1 MLTAI
6 SAVIGFLGSIVPQ
19 IMKFWQQREDRK
31 HELAM
36 YDKQVEAQKI
46 LGSQKL
52 EATGIEA
59 DIRETEAIL
68 RAAEPKITGVQWV
81 DAIIQIINGLMRP
94 IVVYLYFLD
103 YLLIKYA
110 TYLMITKAGTVV
122 WTEAVSMLW
131 TEFDQAMMGGILGFL
146 FGNRSIGKWF
156 NIKS

>member
-36 YDKQVEAQKI
+36 YDKTLAGQKI
-46 LGSQKL
+46 LGNQKL

-59 DIRETEAIL
+59 DTAETAAIL
-68 RAAEPKITGVQWV
+68 KAAEPKITGVRWV
-81 DAIIQIINGLMRP
+81 DAFIQIVNGLMRP
-94 IVVYLYFLD
+94 FVVYLYFLD

-110 TYLMITKAGTVV
+110 TYLIITKTGNVV
-122 WTEAVSMLW
+122 WTQAIQMLW
-131 TEFDQAMMGGILGFL
+131 TEFDQAMFGGIMGFL
-146 FGNRSIGKWF
+146 FGNRSMGHWF
-156 NIKS
+156 DRK